1 MLHTDL
7 EVYKL
12 SLVMVKNLYDYTGS
26 FPREEVYG
34 LTSQMRRAAVSIPSN
49 IAEGCGRSSNKEL
62 LRFLDIA
69 LGSLSE
75 LETQFIIANNL
86 GFIANNEYSEV
97 EQEIHEIIHM
107 VSAMSKNIM
116 NKQHGQ
122 RPGSRNS

>member
-12 SLVMVKNLYDYTGS
+12 SLVMVKNVYEYTGS
-26 FPREEVYG
+26 FPREEIYG
-34 LTSQMRRAAVSIPSN
+34 LTSQMRRAAVSVPSN

-75 LETQFIIANNL
+75 LDTQMVISDMLGYNKSSSHFEANREQLKRIRQMIINL
-86 GFIANNEYSEV
+86 MKALN
-97 EQEIHEIIHM
+97 
-107 VSAMSKNIM
+107 KNTVTH
-116 NKQHGQ
+116 NA
-122 RPGSRNS
+122 

>member
-7 EVYKL
+7 EVYKM
-12 SLVMVKNLYDYTGS
+12 SLIMVKNLYDYSNG
-26 FPREEVYG
+26 FPREEIYG

-75 LETQFIIANNL
+75 LDTQMVISDMLGYKKLTSQYTEIRDQLRRIRQMIINL
-86 GFIANNEYSEV
+86 MKALN
-97 EQEIHEIIHM
+97 
-107 VSAMSKNIM
+107 KNTASH
-116 NKQHGQ
+116 NG
-122 RPGSRNS
+122 

>member
-12 SLVMVKNLYDYTGS
+12 SLVMVKNVYEYTGS
-26 FPREEVYG
+26 FPREEIYG
-34 LTSQMRRAAVSIPSN
+34 LTSQMRRAAVSVPSN

-75 LETQFIIANNL
+75 LDTQMVISDMLGYNKSSSHFEVNRDQLKRIRQMIINL
-86 GFIANNEYSEV
+86 MKALN
-97 EQEIHEIIHM
+97 
-107 VSAMSKNIM
+107 KNTVTH
-116 NKQHGQ
+116 KA
-122 RPGSRNS
+122 

>member
-12 SLVMVKNLYDYTGS
+12 SLLMVKNLYDYSNG
-26 FPREEVYG
+26 FPREEIYG

-49 IAEGCGRSSNKEL
+49 LAEGCGRSSNKEL

-75 LETQFIIANNL
+75 LDTQMVISDMLGYNKTTSLYTEIRDQLRRIRQMIINL
-86 GFIANNEYSEV
+86 MKALN
-97 EQEIHEIIHM
+97 
-107 VSAMSKNIM
+107 KNAASH
-116 NKQHGQ
+116 N
-122 RPGSRNS
+122 

>member
-12 SLVMVKNLYDYTGS
+12 SLVMVKNVYEYTDS
-26 FPREEVYG
+26 FPREEIYG
-34 LTSQMRRAAVSIPSN
+34 LSSQMRRAAVSVPSN

-75 LETQFIIANNL
+75 LDTQMVISDMLGYNKSSSHFEANREQLKRIRQMIINL
-86 GFIANNEYSEV
+86 MKALN
-97 EQEIHEIIHM
+97 
-107 VSAMSKNIM
+107 KNTVTH
-116 NKQHGQ
+116 NA
-122 RPGSRNS
+122 

>member
-7 EVYKL
+7 EVFKL
-12 SLVMVKNLYDYTGS
+12 SLVMVKNVYDYTGC
-26 FPREEVYG
+26 FPREELYG

-75 LETQFIIANNL
+75 LDTQMVISDMLGYNKSSSHFEVTMDQLKRIRQMIINL
-86 GFIANNEYSEV
+86 MKALN
-97 EQEIHEIIHM
+97 
-107 VSAMSKNIM
+107 KNAVTH
-116 NKQHGQ
+116 NG
-122 RPGSRNS
+122 

>member
-75 LETQFIIANNL
+75 LDTQMVISDMLGYNKSSSHFEVTRDQLKRIRQMIINL
-86 GFIANNEYSEV
+86 MKALN
-97 EQEIHEIIHM
+97 
-107 VSAMSKNIM
+107 KNAVTH
-116 NKQHGQ
+116 NG
-122 RPGSRNS
+122 

>member
-12 SLVMVKNLYDYTGS
+12 SLLMVKNLYEYSNG
-26 FPREEVYG
+26 FPREEIYG

-49 IAEGCGRSSNKEL
+49 LAEGCGRSSNKEL

-75 LETQFIIANNL
+75 LDTQMVISDMLGYNKTTTLYTEIRDQLRRIRQMIINL
-86 GFIANNEYSEV
+86 MKALT
-97 EQEIHEIIHM
+97 
-107 VSAMSKNIM
+107 KNTASH
-116 NKQHGQ
+116 NA
-122 RPGSRNS
+122 

>member
-12 SLVMVKNLYDYTGS
+12 SLLMVKNLYEYSNG
-26 FPREEVYG
+26 FPREEIYG

-49 IAEGCGRSSNKEL
+49 LAEGCGRSSNKEL

-75 LETQFIIANNL
+75 LDTQMVISDMLGYNKTTTLYTEIRDQLRRIRQMIINL
-86 GFIANNEYSEV
+86 MKALN
-97 EQEIHEIIHM
+97 
-107 VSAMSKNIM
+107 KNTASH
-116 NKQHGQ
+116 N
-122 RPGSRNS
+122 

>member
-12 SLVMVKNLYDYTGS
+12 SLIMVKDLYDYTDC
-26 FPREEVYG
+26 FPRDEIYG

-75 LETQFIIANNL
+75 LDTQMVISDMLGYNKSSSHFQVTRDQIKRIRQMIINL
-86 GFIANNEYSEV
+86 MKAINTNV
-97 EQEIHEIIHM
+97 
-107 VSAMSKNIM
+107 
-116 NKQHGQ
+116 
-122 RPGSRNS
+122 GSHSV